1 MSDPHL
7 YVTSAV
13 TESIEPFFVDYIT
26 ADFMKVLYKL
36 SLADQFIVTEK
47 REKMWDYD
55 SMQDVMDLVGYNLWY
70 SE

>member
-1 MSDPHL
+1 MNSPHIT
-7 YVTSAV
+7 VTTSLPTDV
-13 TESIEPFFVDYIT
+13 EPYFVDHIT
-26 ADFMKVLYKL
+26 ADFMRVLYKL